1 MSGTLPPQHPTHP
14 QEPGGL
20 PDPVRPEEPGRSR
33 RRADRPTAPAAA
45 RASVRAAGRALG
57 LLATEPRRRR
67 AQRRARVALGRAVA
81 AHLAGQPAPPLLATP
96 MAAHRAAQLR
106 LASTEPPPRP
116 GPIRGAAGGELRL
129 GPPPGPDHAPP
140 GPGPVSAPE
149 DEAATRPSETGA
161 VAASRVPRPRA
172 RVASRASRSAG
183 RHRDLA
189 AELEWLLLIVVQFL
203 PRLAARVRLRVADG
217 RLGAWATGLSD
228 FQDPV
233 VAAARE
239 QAAGAQRAAASARVA
254 ASANWRQA
262 VDAARLAVRLVSEA
276 VVDVAF
282 WIGHGIRSGSSML
295 VAWLV
300 SLVVAGRHRV
310 RHGSA
315 AAGRHVRAGSTATRE
330 SLRAGSAATR
340 ESLKA
345 GSVAAGRG
353 VRGAGRGVRG
363 AGAGI
368 AGAAG
373 GLASRIDAL
382 ADRGRSANG
391 STARVDAPGNGAT
404 AGLDTSTGEDLA
416 LDATMANGDPAATM
430 PGTHDLGI
438 ADDAHPNGPAGIRY
452 GRAEPSGGTRNGGPD
467 GSGRLVP
474 DRGDPIEAWWLPSSL
489 VDRVEEPQPVAGQ
502 RAARNGRP
510 ASRDPVV
517 AGLASGFG
525 RVARPFRAAGVRLA
539 PLVTAMAAPPNRRR
553 RGWLPFARPVVVA
566 LALTLVVATATAV
579 PAGMLVADSVKG
591 AGAGLPELEELRQ
604 LRQPERTQVYDR
616 QGRVIEVLKDEQDR
630 IVVPLS
636 KISPTLQQAVIAAED
651 ARFYE
656 HKGVDDR
663 GIVRAAVTNLLSGE
677 VSQGGSTIT
686 QQLVR
691 NSYPDLK
698 DISIVRKIKEAAL
711 AAQLEG
717 KLSKDE
723 ILHRYLNRVY
733 FGAGYYGVEAA
744 SKGYFRKHASEVSL
758 AQAAMLAGVIREP
771 VSSEPR
777 QHPERARQLRDSVLE
792 RMTQLG
798 MISPA
803 QAAKARK
810 QALKIQDP
818 RTVGGRY
825 PWFLDGLKR
834 QLQEDERLG
843 KTREARTRRLFEG
856 GLRIHTTL
864 DKDMQLAAEQAV
876 NKWLPP
882 PGGPDIALVAVDPR
896 DGGVRAVVG
905 GRNFKTGA
913 YNAALQGVGRQPGSS
928 FKTFVL
934 AAALDAGI
942 SPDSVWE
949 SSGLRNQLVC
959 GTPWS
964 PDNYEGGG
972 SGPVSVR
979 DATRRSVN
987 GVYARLMEKL
997 CPNRV
1002 AEMAERLGVSP
1013 IPPNKRV
1020 PSMAL
1025 GSAEV
1030 RPIDMASAYA
1040 TLANLG
1046 EYHKPTFF
1054 EEVDHRSGKEV
1065 IGQASRPERRV
1076 SAALAWQV
1084 TDILKGVV
1092 RGGTGTAA
1100 NIGRPAAGKT
1110 GTNQEYRDA
1119 WFVGYTPQLAVAVW
1133 MGYPDGQKSMYNV
1146 QGRRVSGG
1154 SFPALVWHDFMA
1166 VAMANQPVLDWPK
1179 PPEEL
1184 SYTIL
1189 PPPPEEDKKGG
1200 DDEKKDRKKPG
1211 KPRKPGQGGGNN

>member
-1 MSGTLPPQHPTHP
+1 MSSRLPPQ
-14 QEPGGL
+14 EPA
-20 PDPVRPEEPGRSR
+20 RPR

-45 RASVRAAGRALG
+45 AAAVRAAGRAIG
-57 LLATEPRRRR
+57 LWATEPRRRR
-67 AQRRARVALGRAVA
+67 AQRQARIALGRAVA
-81 AHLAGQPAPPLLATP
+81 DHLAGRPAPPMLATP
-96 MAAHRAAQLR
+96 LAAHRAAQLR
-106 LASTEPPPRP
+106 LASTDTPPRSGDGSAAQP
-116 GPIRGAAGGELRL
+116 AGSGAGSQAAAR
-129 GPPPGPDHAPP
+129 AP
-140 GPGPVSAPE
+140 
-149 DEAATRPSETGA
+149 
-161 VAASRVPRPRA
+161 
-172 RVASRASRSAG
+172 VASRASRSAG

-189 AELEWLLLIVVQFL
+189 AELERLLLIVVHFL
-203 PRLAARVRLRVADG
+203 PRLAARIRLRAADE
-217 RLGAWATGLSD
+217 RLGAWATGLGD
-228 FQDPV
+228 PQDPM

-239 QAAGAQRAAASARVA
+239 RAAEVQRAAAAARVA

-262 VDAARLAVRLVSEA
+262 GDAARLATRLVSEA
-276 VVDVAF
+276 VADLIG
-282 WIGHGIRSGSSML
+282 WLGHGIRSGASML

-300 SLVVAGRHRV
+300 SVAEATRRRL

-315 AAGRHVRAGSTATRE
+315 TAGRHVRAGSSATHEGLRARTLATRE
-330 SLRAGSAATR
+330 GLQAGTSAARQGLRSGSAATRQGLRAGSA
-340 ESLKA
+340 
-345 GSVAAGRG
+345 AAGRG
-353 VRGAGRGVRG
+353 VRGAGS
-363 AGAGI
+363 GI

-382 ADRGRSANG
+382 AERGRARGNDQPNEPADYP
-391 STARVDAPGNGAT
+391 TALVQPPDGAGNGD
-404 AGLDTSTGEDLA
+404 G
-416 LDATMANGDPAATM
+416 
-430 PGTHDLGI
+430 H
-438 ADDAHPNGPAGIRY
+438 
-452 GRAEPSGGTRNGGPD
+452 PD
-467 GSGRLVP
+467 GPGQGQLVLDP
-474 DRGDPIEAWWLPSSL
+474 SDPIDAWWLPSSM
-489 VDRVEEPQPVAGQ
+489 EERLEEAP
-502 RAARNGRP
+502 RP
-510 ASRDPVV
+510 AGGRRARAGGRHRSGRDPA
-517 AGLASGFG
+517 AGVRAGGLG
-525 RVARPFRAAGVRLA
+525 RVGRPFRAVAAWLA
-539 PLVTAMAAPPNRRR
+539 PIVTALAAPPNRRR

-566 LALTLVVATATAV
+566 LALTLLVATATAV

-591 AGAGLPELEELRQ
+591 AGKGLPELDELRQ

-616 QGRVIEVLKDEQDR
+616 QGKVIEVLKDEQDR
-630 IVVPLS
+630 IVIPLPD
-636 KISPTLQQAVIAAED
+636 ISTTLQEAVIAAED

-663 GIVRAAVTNLLSGE
+663 GIVRAAVSNLLSGQ

-717 KLSKDE
+717 KLSKQE

-744 SKGYFRKHASEVSL
+744 SRGYFGKHAAEVGL
-758 AQAAMLAGVIREP
+758 AQAATLAGIIREP

-777 QHPERARQLRDSVLE
+777 HHPRRARVLRDSVLD
-792 RMTQLG
+792 RMAQLG
-798 MISPA
+798 MIPPA
-803 QAAKARK
+803 RAAKAKR
-810 QALKIQDP
+810 QPLKIEKP
-818 RTVGGRY
+818 RHLGGRY
-825 PWFLDGLKR
+825 PWFIDGLKR

-843 KTREARTRRLFEG
+843 RTREARTQRLFEG

-864 DKDMQLAAEQAV
+864 DLDMQLAAEEAV
-876 NKWLPP
+876 ARWRPP
-882 PGGPDIALVAVDPR
+882 SGPDIALVAIDPR
-896 DGGVRAVVG
+896 DGAVRAVVG
-905 GRNFKTGA
+905 GRNFKDES

-928 FKTFVL
+928 FKAFVL

-949 SSGLRNQLVC
+949 SSGFDQLVC
-959 GTPWS
+959 GRQWS
-964 PDNYEGGG
+964 VDNYEGGG

-979 DATRRSVN
+979 DATQRSVN
-987 GVYARLMEKL
+987 GVYGRLMEKL
-997 CPNRV
+997 CPDRV
-1002 AEMAERLGVSP
+1002 ADMAERLG
-1013 IPPNKRV
+1013 IPKIPASQRV

-1054 EEVDHRSGKEV
+1054 ERIDHRSGKPV
-1065 IGQASRPERRV
+1065 IEEPSKPERRV

-1092 RGGTGTAA
+1092 TGGTGTAA

-1110 GTNQEYRDA
+1110 GTNQAYRDA

-1133 MGYPDGQKSMYNV
+1133 MGNPTSQESMYNV
-1146 QGRRVSGG
+1146 QGVRVAGG
-1154 SFPALVWHDFMA
+1154 TFPAQVWHDFMA
-1166 VAMANQPVLDWPK
+1166 VAMADQEVLDWPK

-1189 PPPPEEDKKGG
+1189 PPPPPPDEHKNDG
-1200 DDEKKDRKKPG
+1200 DKDRKPG
-1211 KPRKPGQGGGNN
+1211 KDRKPRKPGKPGGND

>member
-1 MSGTLPPQHPTHP
+1 MSRRPPP
-14 QEPGGL
+14 QEPA
-20 PDPVRPEEPGRSR
+20 RPR

-45 RASVRAAGRALG
+45 RASVSAAGRALG
-57 LLATEPRRRR
+57 LLVTEPRHRR
-67 AQRRARVALGRAVA
+67 AQRRARIELGRAAA
-81 AHLAGQPAPPLLATP
+81 AHLSGKPAPPLLATP
-96 MAAHRAAQLR
+96 LAAHRAAQLR
-106 LASTEPPPRP
+106 LASTDPPPRP
-116 GPIRGAAGGELRL
+116 APAA
-129 GPPPGPDHAPP
+129 P
-140 GPGPVSAPE
+140 
-149 DEAATRPSETGA
+149 AT
-161 VAASRVPRPRA
+161 
-172 RVASRASRSAG
+172 SRASRSG
-183 RHRDLA
+183 RRDRDLA
-189 AELEWLLLIVVQFL
+189 AELERLLLIVVHFL
-203 PRLAARVRLRVADG
+203 PRLAARMRLRAADE

-228 FQDPV
+228 PQDPA
-233 VAAARE
+233 VAVPRA
-239 QAAGAQRAAASARVA
+239 QAAEAQRAAAAARVA

-262 VDAARLAVRLVSEA
+262 TDAARLAVRLASEA
-276 VVDVAF
+276 TADLIGWVA
-282 WIGHGIRSGSSML
+282 HGIRSGSSML

-300 SLVVAGRHRV
+300 SLTVAGRRRLH
-310 RHGSA
+310 HGSA
-315 AAGRHVRAGSTATRE
+315 SAGRHV
-330 SLRAGSAATR
+330 RAGSAATR
-340 ESLKA
+340 ESLRA
-345 GSVAAGRG
+345 SSAATREGLRVGSVAAGRG

-373 GLASRIDAL
+373 GLAARIDAL
-382 ADRGRSANG
+382 ADRGRVGRDDAGSSTSAAG
-391 STARVDAPGNGAT
+391 PTGGQAATQEFDVAGNGHAD
-404 AGLDTSTGEDLA
+404 G
-416 LDATMANGDPAATM
+416 
-430 PGTHDLGI
+430 PG
-438 ADDAHPNGPAGIRY
+438 R
-452 GRAEPSGGTRNGGPD
+452 
-467 GSGRLVP
+467 GRLVLDP
-474 DRGDPIEAWWLPSSL
+474 GDPVEAWWLPSSMA
-489 VDRVEEPQPVAGQ
+489 DPVEEPPLVAAGWAEVAASAGTRDDAGAGAGAGASAGVGT
-502 RAARNGRP
+502 RAGARARAGARHGRG
-510 ASRDPVV
+510 RDPVV
-517 AGLASGFG
+517 AGLASGLD
-525 RVARPFRAAGVRLA
+525 RVTRPFKAAGGRLA
-539 PLVTAMAAPPNRRR
+539 PVVTALAAPPDHRR

-566 LALTLVVATATAV
+566 LALTLLVATATAV

-636 KISPTLQQAVIAAED
+636 KISPTIQQAVIAAED

-691 NSYPDLK
+691 NSYADLK

-711 AAQLEG
+711 AAQLET

-733 FGAGYYGVEAA
+733 FGAGYYGVQAA
-744 SKGYFRKHASEVSL
+744 SKGYFRRNASEVSL

-777 QHPERARQLRDSVLE
+777 QHPERAKLLRDSVLE

-798 MISPA
+798 MIEPA
-803 QAAKARK
+803 QAAKASK
-810 QALKIQDP
+810 QPLKIQEP
-818 RTVGGRY
+818 GSVGGRY
-825 PWFLDGLKR
+825 PWFIDGLKR

-843 KTREARTRRLFEG
+843 KSREGRTQRLFEG

-864 DKDMQLAAEQAV
+864 DRDLQRAAEQAV
-876 NKWLPP
+876 QNWRPP
-882 PGGPDIALVAVDPR
+882 TGPDIALIAIDPR

-928 FKTFVL
+928 YKTFVL
-934 AAALDAGI
+934 AAALEAGI

-949 SSGLRNQLVC
+949 SSGFRDQLVC
-959 GTPWS
+959 GSPWS
-964 PDNYEGGG
+964 VDNYEGGG

-979 DATRRSVN
+979 DATWRSVN
-987 GVYARLMEKL
+987 GVYARLMEQL
-997 CPNRV
+997 CPEKV

-1013 IPPNKRV
+1013 IASDNRV

-1025 GSAEV
+1025 GSSET

-1046 EYHKPTFF
+1046 EYNKPTFF
-1054 EEVDHRSGKEV
+1054 EKVDHRNGKPV
-1065 IGQASRPERRV
+1065 IDEPPKPERRV

-1084 TDILKGVV
+1084 NDILKGVIS
-1092 RGGTGTAA
+1092 GGTGTAA

-1110 GTNQEYRDA
+1110 GTNQAYRDA

-1133 MGYPDGQKSMYNV
+1133 MGNLKSRSRCTTCRAGGCRAARSRPWSGV
-1146 QGRRVSGG
+1146 TSWPWPWPTRRSWTGRSRPRSSPTR
-1154 SFPALVWHDFMA
+1154 SFPRPPKRTRTRTTRTGTGTGTGTGSQGSPGSPVSPAGTTRSARA
-1166 VAMANQPVLDWPK
+1166 VPRLRGQRPVAA
-1179 PPEEL
+1179 
-1184 SYTIL
+1184 
-1189 PPPPEEDKKGG
+1189 
-1200 DDEKKDRKKPG
+1200 
-1211 KPRKPGQGGGNN
+1211 

>member
-1 MSGTLPPQHPTHP
+1 MSSQPPP
-14 QEPGGL
+14 QEPA
-20 PDPVRPEEPGRSR
+20 RPR

-45 RASVRAAGRALG
+45 RASVIAAGRALG

-81 AHLAGQPAPPLLATP
+81 AHLSGQPAPPLLATP
-96 MAAHRAAQLR
+96 LAAHRAAQLR
-106 LASTEPPPRP
+106 LASTDPPPRP
-116 GPIRGAAGGELRL
+116 DRRPAPSGP
-129 GPPPGPDHAPP
+129 
-140 GPGPVSAPE
+140 
-149 DEAATRPSETGA
+149 AT
-161 VAASRVPRPRA
+161 
-172 RVASRASRSAG
+172 RASRSG
-183 RHRDLA
+183 RRDRDLA
-189 AELEWLLLIVVQFL
+189 AELERLLLIVVHFL
-203 PRLAARVRLRVADG
+203 PRLAARMRLRRADE

-228 FQDPV
+228 PQDPA
-233 VAAARE
+233 VATARARAAE
-239 QAAGAQRAAASARVA
+239 AQRAAASARVA
-254 ASANWRQA
+254 SWANRRQA
-262 VDAARLAVRLVSEA
+262 ADAARLAVRLVSEA
-276 VVDVAF
+276 VADLIAWVA
-282 WIGHGIRSGSSML
+282 HGIRGGSSML

-300 SLVVAGRHRV
+300 SLAVAARRRL

-315 AAGRHVRAGSTATRE
+315 TAGRHVRAGSAATREGLRQGSAATREGLRAGSTATRE
-330 SLRAGSAATR
+330 SLRSGSAATR
-340 ESLKA
+340 EGLRA
-345 GSVAAGRG
+345 GSAA
-353 VRGAGRGVRG
+353 AGRGVRG

-382 ADRGRSANG
+382 AERGRAGRGGSGQAASPDGTAHRGRAGRDAGPATPLAEPAAGSSAE
-391 STARVDAPGNGAT
+391 TQELDVAGNGHQD
-404 AGLDTSTGEDLA
+404 GPGRSRLVLDP
-416 LDATMANGDPAATM
+416 GDP
-430 PGTHDLGI
+430 
-438 ADDAHPNGPAGIRY
+438 
-452 GRAEPSGGTRNGGPD
+452 
-467 GSGRLVP
+467 V
-474 DRGDPIEAWWLPSSL
+474 EAWWLPSSM
-489 VDRVEEPQPVAGQ
+489 VDPVEEAPPVTGGRS
-502 RAARNGRP
+502 RARRDRG
-510 ASRDPVV
+510 RDPVV
-517 AGLASGFG
+517 AGLASGLD
-525 RVARPFRAAGVRLA
+525 RLARPFRAAGARLA
-539 PLVTAMAAPPNRRR
+539 PVVTALAAPPNHRR
-553 RGWLPFARPVVVA
+553 RGWLAFARPVVVA
-566 LALTLVVATATAV
+566 LALTLLVATATAV

-604 LRQPERTQVYDR
+604 LGQPERTQVYDR

-636 KISPTLQQAVIAAED
+636 KISPTIQQAVIAAED

-744 SKGYFRKHASEVSL
+744 SRGYFGRRAAEVSL
-758 AQAAMLAGVIREP
+758 GQAALLAGVIREP
-771 VSSEPR
+771 VSAEPR
-777 QHPERARQLRDSVLE
+777 QHPERAKLLRDSVLE
-792 RMTQLG
+792 RMHQLG
-798 MISPA
+798 MIDAA
-803 QAAKARK
+803 QAAKASK
-810 QALKIQDP
+810 QPLRIQKP
-818 RTVGGRY
+818 RSVGGRY
-825 PWFLDGLKR
+825 PWFIDGLKR

-843 KTREARTRRLFEG
+843 RTREGRTRRLFEG

-876 NKWLPP
+876 DKWRPP
-882 PGGPDIALVAVDPR
+882 TGPDIALVAIDPR

-905 GRNFKTGA
+905 GRNFKKGA

-928 FKTFVL
+928 YKTFVL
-934 AAALDAGI
+934 AAALEAGI

-949 SSGLRNQLVC
+949 SSGFGDQLVC
-959 GTPWS
+959 GSRWS
-964 PDNYEGGG
+964 VDNYEGGG

-979 DATRRSVN
+979 DATGRSVN
-987 GVYARLMEKL
+987 GVFARLMEKL
-997 CPNRV
+997 CPEKV

-1013 IPPNKRV
+1013 IPPDKRV

-1025 GSAEV
+1025 GSAET

-1046 EYHKPTFF
+1046 EYNRPTFF
-1054 EEVDHRSGKEV
+1054 EKVVHRSGRPV
-1065 IGQASRPERRV
+1065 IDEPPKPERRV

-1084 TDILKGVV
+1084 NDLLKGVIT
-1092 RGGTGTAA
+1092 GGTGTAA

-1110 GTNQEYRDA
+1110 GTNQAYRDA
-1119 WFVGYTPQLAVAVW
+1119 WFVGFTPQLAVAVW
-1133 MGYPDGQKSMYNV
+1133 MGYPESQESMYNV

-1166 VAMANQPVLDWPK
+1166 VAMANQEVLDWPK

-1184 SYTIL
+1184 TYTIL
-1189 PPPPEEDKKGG
+1189 PPPPEKGK
-1200 DDEKKDRKKPG
+1200 DENGRDPKERKRRQPG
-1211 KPRKPGQGGGNN
+1211 PPGGNG